1 MDTVFQVLKTKAVNL
16 TKEEQHQLFESDT
29 FISLNASAEMDRVV
43 KSAFFDCLSQTD
55 RCTPEEVWG
64 YMELFAITVSKGV
77 DNRYSYVRLCLE
89 LDVEDYIEN
98 LEREDQ

>member
-1 MDTVFQVLKTKAVNL
+1 MDTISQIVQSKAVNL
-16 TKEEQHQLFESDT
+16 SKEERFQLFESDT
-29 FISLNASAEMDRVV
+29 FVSLDASAEMDRVV
-43 KSAFFDCLSQTD
+43 KAAFFDCLDQTD

-64 YMELFAITVSKGV
+64 YMEMFAIAVSKGV

-89 LDVEDYIEN
+89 LDVEDYCEN